1 MIFFFFFFLDFFFFF
16 FLFFFFIS
24 FSFFFVVVVGKVFWL
39 AFYLADLASK
49 ASKLAALKN
58 SSFMC

>member
-1 MIFFFFFFLDFFFFF
+1 MIFFFFLFFFFFFLDF
-16 FLFFFFIS
+16 FFFFIS